1 MIAWYW
7 LIVAFCVGIAFATF
21 TDEWFDWDN
30 TLTDILAGITLVIV
44 FIPLSIYNFFFK
56 LTLVCP
62 VSIEKF
68 EQTKATCK
76 DKEKTYHLFSNLYLW
91 IDPQAET
98 ISHKAF
104 LLRVKNN
111 T

>member
-21 TDEWFDWDN
+21 TDEWFDWNN

-44 FIPLSIYNFFFK
+44 FIPLWIYSFFFK
-56 LTLVCP
+56 LTFVYP
-62 VSIEKF
+62 VSPEKF
-68 EQTKATCK
+68 ENAKAMRK
-76 DKEKTYHLFSNLYLW
+76 DKEKTYHLFGNLYLW
-91 IDPQAET
+91 IDPQAKA
-98 ISHKAF
+98 IFHKIF